1 MKIIAKVSLGF
12 IFILITSWLV
22 LIFPSVWAYFICIG
36 LFVGILFLF
45 RKQKAN
51 TNLMSLIRGRKWP
64 ILVFAVLLALGMYL
78 TKSFNSPSLSK
89 FFFNEGELVINTNPD
104 KTKNEKE
111 TYDFNVIH
119 EDSFVRVQSLEIS
132 REGGLIRS
140 VMDISNPN
148 LVYFFEFSELN
159 EFKIYANLQE
169 DSIIPVTCQEAL
181 TLNAAQFAVNTNFY
195 DSLGRPEGGF
205 KIDSVYYQKDGT
217 SDDLGFL
224 KIINGKPLVGSREY
238 FKKIKGTVNYSSQ
251 AFPWIIDN
259 GIIHPKFDTIKKSH
273 KHALRNVI
281 GTKNGKLVCILSNN
295 GAYLSIAEIAEIAM
309 NFGLDQASCFDGGF
323 PRQYEYNSERFKTSF
338 VGNNNTLSI
347 GYDIENLIL
356 ENVKSRI
363 YQKSPVFLIV
373 KGG

>member
-12 IFILITSWLV
+12 IIFLIISWLV
-22 LIFPSVWAYFICIG
+22 LIFPSVWAYLICIG

-45 RKQKAN
+45 RKQQSDF
-51 TNLMSLIRGRKWP
+51 NLISLIRDRKWS
-64 ILVFAVLLALGMYL
+64 ILVFSVLLVAGMYF
-78 TKSFNSPSLSK
+78 TKSFNSASLLK
-89 FFFNEGELVINTNPD
+89 YFFNEGKLVVNTNPD
-104 KTKNEKE
+104 KTNNQK
-111 TYDFNVIH
+111 DSSIFNLLH
-119 EDSFVRVQSLEIS
+119 EDRFVKVQSLEIS

-140 VMDISNPN
+140 AMDISNPN
-148 LVYFFEFSELN
+148 FIYFFEFSELN

-217 SDDLGFL
+217 GDDLGFL
-224 KIINGKPLVGSREY
+224 KIINGKPFVGSSEY
-238 FKKIKGTVNYSSQ
+238 FKKIKGTINYSSQ
-251 AFPWIIDN
+251 ALPWIIEN
-259 GIIHPKFDTIKKSH
+259 GIVHPSFDTIKKSH
-273 KHALRNVI
+273 KRALRNVI
-281 GTKNGKLVCILSNN
+281 GTKNGRLVCILSNN
-295 GAYLSIAEIAEIAM
+295 GAYLSIAEIAKIAK

-323 PRQYEYNSERFKTSF
+323 PLQYEYNSERFKTSF

-347 GYDIENLIL
+347 GDDVENLIL

-373 KGG
+373 KGE